1 MLDLDI
7 PYVSDAEHRLHQL
20 VVQRSQRLIGAA
32 VLLAVTVASVFV
44 FPEVAFGFAAGAA
57 AAVAAALVAL
67 DRRRSLTAQLIQT
80 RAAYNIDYVARTGA
94 QFASRARRGRLA
106 AWLRDIVR
114 IAEHQEV
121 RGSYTTPIIE
131 QRVIERKQRLLAL
144 AVALEDHDQAL
155 HPAGVAIVHRML
167 TRPGLSPLYNPG
179 LPEET
184 LDEAIR
190 RAEACVERL
199 DPV

>member
-1 MLDLDI
+1 MLGRLHAIGYMQGLREASVHHVAAAQADEVSAGVVRLHCKTVPDDSHHHHHLELRSMLDLDI

-32 VLLAVTVASVFV
+32 VLLAVTVATVFV

-57 AAVAAALVAL
+57 AAVAAALIAL

-131 QRVIERKQRLLAL
+131 QRVIERK
-144 AVALEDHDQAL
+144 
-155 HPAGVAIVHRML
+155 
-167 TRPGLSPLYNPG
+167 
-179 LPEET
+179 
-184 LDEAIR
+184 
-190 RAEACVERL
+190 
-199 DPV
+199 